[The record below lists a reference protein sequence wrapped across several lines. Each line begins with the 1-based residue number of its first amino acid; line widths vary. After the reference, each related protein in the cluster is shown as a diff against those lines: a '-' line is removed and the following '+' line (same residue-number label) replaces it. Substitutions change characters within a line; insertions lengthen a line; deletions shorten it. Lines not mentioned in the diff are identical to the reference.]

1 MARQI
6 RENSLGEDCVDV
18 ATIYNNLGSCFFC
31 IDRFKEALAY
41 FKLSQAIFENELGV
55 FHSRT

>member
-6 RENSLGEDCVDV
+6 RENALGEDNADV
-18 ATIYNNLGSCFFC
+18 ATTYNNIGCCFFS
-31 IDRFKEALAY
+31 IFRFKEALAY
-41 FKLSQAIFENELGV
+41 FKLSQAIYEAELGV